1 MKILKTF
8 LLVIYSA
15 IVNAE
20 DTFVGITLDVRVAE
34 YKDADAND
42 ALIKLAAP
50 KGESVLWFLAAGN
63 IQVT

>member
-20 DTFVGITLDVRVAE
+20 DITLDVRVAQ

-42 ALIKLAAP
+42 EVTTLTATD
-50 KGESVLWFLAAGN
+50 GESVVFNFLSAGN
-63 IQVT
+63 VQVT

>member
-20 DTFVGITLDVRVAE
+20 DITLDVRVAQ

-42 ALIKLAAP
+42 EVKTLTAP
-50 KGESVLWFLAAGN
+50 DGERVVFNFLSAGN
-63 IQVT
+63 VQVT